1 MKYAIIKSGI
11 VENIVEWDGIS
22 KYEVDGQLVLA
33 NDDTYIG
40 GSYTNNAFVPMY
52 TQEELDQMEAE
63 AIAKKEAREAI
74 RASALQ
80 KLVDNAGLTVEEVK
94 SFINIEE

>member
-1 MKYAIIKSGI
+1 MRYAIIKSGI

-22 KYEVDGQLVLA
+22 KYQVDGQLVLA

-40 GSYTNNAFVPMY
+40 GSYTNNAFVPRY

-63 AIAKKEAREAI
+63 AQAQEEAREAI
-74 RASALQ
+74 RASVINKIATNLTSEE
-80 KLVDNAGLTVEEVK
+80 KLWLEE
-94 SFINIEE
+94 NL